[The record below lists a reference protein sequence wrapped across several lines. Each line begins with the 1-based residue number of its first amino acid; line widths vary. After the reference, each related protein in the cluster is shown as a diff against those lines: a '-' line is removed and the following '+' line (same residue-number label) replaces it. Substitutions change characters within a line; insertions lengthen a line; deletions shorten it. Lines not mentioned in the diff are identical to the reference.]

1 MQYTDFRFHLKKER
15 KAENNIFKSVE
26 GIYEARLHNANIVY
40 FAICDNGT
48 AVKYK
53 NVHIFQMHLM
63 YIKVKSSNIW
73 YLLSNISEEKK
84 KNKERSEGG
93 KVTGEQ
99 MTKTE
104 QKS

>member
-1 MQYTDFRFHLKKER
+1 MQYTDFRFHFKKER

-53 NVHIFQMHLM
+53 NVHIF
-63 YIKVKSSNIW
+63 
-73 YLLSNISEEKK
+73 
-84 KNKERSEGG
+84 
-93 KVTGEQ
+93 
-99 MTKTE
+99 
-104 QKS
+104 